1 MSSDLVC
8 TTFLVFML
16 GESRPIVNKTSNI
29 RSCHSIQNSAW
40 ARLSEYQVLNVVIL
54 LKFGNLH
61 VGNVY

>member
-16 GESRPIVNKTSNI
+16 GENRPIVNKMSNI

-61 VGNVY
+61 VGNVC